1 MRRQLRVPCWAM
13 SEESLLSSSGVHCPL
28 FTLSFSQHGI
38 RPISLFFFFFQ
49 YVVNSYILKKCQF
62 WERVRTRIMEGS
74 LEYKNSLSSTTTCEL
89 SLPVFQFFEAKRE
102 DVEYFFGLVFV
113 FFILLLSMFFLV
125 VARYSLY
132 IRDANG
138 NCMGYIVKA
147 QRHQRRMNFLMNST
161 PLSVWERQVA
171 HPQDARS
178 TSLFLS
184 LCWLLY
190 S

>member
-1 MRRQLRVPCWAM
+1 
-13 SEESLLSSSGVHCPL
+13 
-28 FTLSFSQHGI
+28 
-38 RPISLFFFFFQ
+38 
-49 YVVNSYILKKCQF
+49 
-62 WERVRTRIMEGS
+62 MEGS

-161 PLSVWERQVA
+161 PLSV
-171 HPQDARS
+171 
-178 TSLFLS
+178 
-184 LCWLLY
+184 
-190 S
+190 